1 MQFTTML
8 RKSALI
14 ASAAAFALTL
24 FLTPQASARD
34 KGNGNPELAKFLT
47 YYPTTPV
54 GHHGIDIDY
63 NRIATP
69 GAVFTVRAPGI
80 YADMANVRHFIITT
94 EVQDGQVG
102 QGKGFVNSMSETGR
116 SRDLK
121 PGETVYITNIDV
133 KNGYIHFELLTTE
146 PTVLADGSSTR
157 YRAEVNFHTTAATA
171 DEIKKVIDP
180 VLIDAATATAAA
192 SQSKTVDIGMT
203 TDQVKQSLGN
213 PDKVIN
219 LGPKKNYVYK
229 DIKVVFLDSKVS
241 DVQ

>member
-1 MQFTTML
+1 MQVATMI
-8 RKSALI
+8 RKSAQI
-14 ASAAAFALTL
+14 ASTAAFALTL
-24 FLTPQASARD
+24 SLTPQASAKD
-34 KGNGNPELAKFLT
+34 KGNGNQELAKFLT
-47 YYPTTPV
+47 YYPTTAV

-94 EVQDGQVG
+94 EVQDGQIG

-116 SRDLK
+116 SRELK

-133 KNGYIHFELLTTE
+133 KNGYIHFELLTTD
-146 PTVLADGSSTR
+146 PIVLADGSSTR

-171 DEIKKVIDP
+171 DEIKKIIDP

-203 TDQVKQSLGN
+203 TDQVKQALGN
-213 PDKVIN
+213 PDKVMN
-219 LGPKKNYVYK
+219 LGPKTIFVYK
-229 DIKVVFLDSKVS
+229 DVKVIFKDSKVS
-241 DVQ
+241 DVE